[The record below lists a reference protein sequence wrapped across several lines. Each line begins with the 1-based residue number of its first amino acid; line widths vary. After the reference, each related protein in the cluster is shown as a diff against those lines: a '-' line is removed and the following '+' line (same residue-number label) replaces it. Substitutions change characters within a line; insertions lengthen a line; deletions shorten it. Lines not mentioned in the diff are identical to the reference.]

1 MADKTNNLTIFLKEI
16 ADAIRY
22 VKGTTDPIN
31 PQDFAF
37 IIKGLADKLV
47 GEVDV
52 ENTISLIM
60 SMVGFSGTY
69 TLKYEDKQRIPLDN
83 FADICT
89 ITLSNSDA
97 YYEDL
102 IDVNIP
108 PYLA

>member
-1 MADKTNNLTIFLKEI
+1 M
-16 ADAIRY
+16 
-22 VKGTTDPIN
+22 
-31 PQDFAF
+31 
-37 IIKGLADKLV
+37 V

-102 IDVNIP
+102 IDVNNS
-108 PYLA
+108 AFCCK